1 MKKSKNKTKKN
12 RMVNNSNQ
20 RSTVTSNVKLISFDL
35 LHELSHENYGR
46 FNQNVNTE
54 YLLGRYP
61 ELKGSNLQIKKVL
74 DHYHFRGEP
83 TEHHYR
89 CVIFIQCASDIAL
102 QDMSINQWNSIP
114 A

>member
-1 MKKSKNKTKKN
+1 MKKKKQKNSKMK
-12 RMVNNSNQ
+12 NSNQ

-46 FNQNVNTE
+46 FNRNVWTE
-54 YLLGRYP
+54 KLLEDYP
-61 ELKGSNLQIKKVL
+61 NIQKSKVVIKKVL
-74 DHYHFRGEP
+74 DHHDFMGNS

-89 CVIFIQCASDIAL
+89 CIVYIQNHSEFLL
-102 QDMSINQWNSIP
+102 QDLSIEQWNSIP